1 MMRYCD
7 KSSRPLIDVS
17 VKASP
22 VTIAVSS
29 PPPSIWLAVRSSSD
43 EIGRPPSAIHQE
55 QSAPPSINP
64 RNRLSARPTPAGGA
78 LPPTP
83 KQQRRSEERRV
94 GVERVIRC
102 G

>member
-43 EIGRPPSAIHQE
+43 EIGRPHSAIDQE

-64 RNRLSARPTPAGGA
+64 RNRLSVRPTPAGGA
-78 LPPTP
+78 FPPQP
-83 KQQRRSEERRV
+83 KRTEKRGDGTEGMRP
-94 GVERVIRC
+94 
-102 G
+102 